1 MARGDGKAIRGRTK
15 QPKPE
20 PRNKGVRRMAIGG
33 IASDNGF
40 RDSSS
45 VRSTSNVS
53 SSSSPA
59 SDNGFRDSSAVGSYS
74 GGSNGGS
81 GTSRSSMGTSIGSMG
96 SSIGGGGSG
105 GGSSGG
111 VSSSRAGTSPANV
124 AAGSSPTG
132 LANSASAAMHAAMSA
147 DRVNYGTTTSAAAAN
162 AATRP
167 ATQAA
172 SASSPTGIRG
182 TLSSFNPQPAP
193 VAGYGRTAVYNSA
206 MDAATVVPGS
216 VSFNQ
221 VTSRVPFAQSP
232 IGQSLLAKS
241 KHPMTMA
248 QAEEL
253 QPQFP
258 KGSFATLNPK
268 SIDTTKYNSYPAT
281 VGGFNVSVAV
291 PKSATGTVSRTVGQ
305 WSPSTASA
313 APTSDFRGLPSPSQP
328 SSGMAYSGAYQAAA
342 ASGPSAMQTSDLR
355 VGPIASFAPRAPVP
369 AGTPGLYSPKEIV
382 GKWSPEE
389 VASSLPATDFN
400 IGPTFNITGRPS
412 TAVTS
417 SGTPYSDVIGSRM
430 VDLRADD
437 FRASPL
443 NALGT
448 VGASGKFVDRISTDS
463 LAPTGRKQITERL
476 PATESLGPAFNV
488 AGRGSYT
495 GYSSVP
501 GASQVS
507 GGPGFNQYG
516 RGSQSYPSAPTPAS
530 ASPLQ
535 TSAAVAAALGGVD
548 RFPNRDGGG
557 ERITEAERLR
567 RKRLEEQQAASD
579 QVTSG
584 TTAMRSGGR
593 ANGVAQRGWTRGKFR

>member
-74 GGSNGGS
+74 GGGGGNAGS
-81 GTSRSSMGTSIGSMG
+81 TTSRSSMGTSIGA
-96 SSIGGGGSG
+96 GGNA
-105 GGSSGG
+105 GSSGG
-111 VSSSRAGTSPANV
+111 VSSSRAGTSAANV
-124 AAGSSPTG
+124 AAAASPTG
-132 LANSASAAMHAAMSA
+132 LANSASAAMHAAMAA
-147 DRVNYGTTTSAAAAN
+147 DRVNYGTTTSSAAAN
-162 AATRP
+162 AATRA

-172 SASSPTGIRG
+172 SASSPTGVRG

-193 VAGYGRTAVYNSA
+193 VAGYGRTPVYNSA
-206 MDAATVVPGS
+206 LDAATVVPGS
-216 VSFNQ
+216 VSLSQ
-221 VTSRVPFAQSP
+221 VKSQVPFAKSP
-232 IGQSLLAKS
+232 IGESLIQKS
-241 KHPMTMA
+241 KQPLSLDQAKALQA
-248 QAEEL
+248 QL
-253 QPQFP
+253 P
-258 KGSFATLNPK
+258 KGSVVTLNAT
-268 SIDTTKYNSYPAT
+268 SIDTSRYNSYPAT
-281 VGGFNVSVAV
+281 VAGYNVTVGV

-313 APTSDFRGLPSPSQP
+313 ASTSDFRGLPSPSQP

-342 ASGPSAMQTSDLR
+342 ASGPSTTQASDLR

-400 IGPTFNITGRPS
+400 IGPTFNLTGRPS

-417 SGTPYSDVIGSRM
+417 SGTPYSDIIGSRM

-495 GYSSVP
+495 GYSSAP
-501 GASQVS
+501 EASQVS

-516 RGSQSYPSAPTPAS
+516 RGSQSYPSEPTS

-535 TSAAVAAALGGVD
+535 TSAAVAAALGAVD

-557 ERITEAERLR
+557 QRITEAERLR
-567 RKRLEEQQAASD
+567 QKRLAEQQAASD
-579 QVTSG
+579 QITSG

>member
-1 MARGDGKAIRGRTK
+1 
-15 QPKPE
+15 
-20 PRNKGVRRMAIGG
+20 
-33 IASDNGF
+33 
-40 RDSSS
+40 
-45 VRSTSNVS
+45 
-53 SSSSPA
+53 
-59 SDNGFRDSSAVGSYS
+59 
-74 GGSNGGS
+74 
-81 GTSRSSMGTSIGSMG
+81 MGTSIGSMG

-162 AATRP
+162 AATRA

-221 VTSRVPFAQSP
+221 VKSRVPFAQSP
-232 IGQSLLAKS
+232 IGESLIQKS
-241 KHPMTMA
+241 KQPLSIDQAKALQA
-248 QAEEL
+248 QL
-253 QPQFP
+253 P
-258 KGSFATLNPK
+258 KGSVVTLNAA
-268 SIDTTKYNSYPAT
+268 SIDTSRYNSYPAT
-281 VGGFNVSVAV
+281 VGGYNVTVGV

-313 APTSDFRGLPSPSQP
+313 ASTSDFRGLPSPSQP

-342 ASGPSAMQTSDLR
+342 ASGPSATQTSDLR

-495 GYSSVP
+495 GYTSTPSLAQVATDRAFSLSRGLAPTETVSTGPRFNTTGRGSYTGYSTEPTQVSTGPGFNTYGRGSYTGYSSVP
-501 GASQVS
+501 EPSQVS

-516 RGSQSYPSAPTPAS
+516 RGSQSYPGEPIPAA

-557 ERITEAERLR
+557 KRITEAERLR